1 MAKQAQAAWVLLNDF
16 NLDVGDPRIAKTFD
30 GEHFQSWCL
39 EYMQT
44 LEQNAWLDQACL
56 NQELISII
64 SQNNLKQKQLRL
76 FCVGFLDPT
85 PAQLSLWQILQRQ
98 KHEIIQ
104 ISEQNDIN
112 KSSSKIDFDH
122 PDAELLAMAEFAKK
136 HHASSKHQSLAFILP
151 DLNQRYQNIDRVFRQ
166 TFKMPLAENHKLPF
180 AISFGAALNKHA
192 LIETA
197 LLILGLGEK
206 NSHDIIN
213 QLLLS
218 PFLDG
223 AEQESQAR
231 AQLTDDINQR
241 PFSITLK
248 QLTLLCEKNS
258 PIFSSIL
265 CKFKPYK
272 KAENTLEACLN
283 SFIERLNGFGFPG
296 QGMLTSHDFQVLNQ
310 FKTTLYDL
318 MKLQLIQKPC
328 SIYHA
333 LNLLRQA
340 CKDTLF
346 QAESNL
352 QANIHVLG
360 LLEATDIPFDT
371 VWQSGLSE
379 KDWPQNH
386 GINPFLPAPL
396 QSELKMPGA
405 DPEHNTQFHE
415 TLIRNRIKSCHT
427 FIASYISQEND
438 VHVEATYCI
447 KNVTTVV
454 SEPPSSTEA
463 NSASKIEYYQS
474 WIAPA
479 VLENDTIRGGS
490 QILRRQALCPFK
502 AFAESR
508 LDAKPLE
515 TMMLGLNYK
524 LKGQILHE
532 IMEDIWKTLQS
543 QHKLNTMLQAQR
555 NELITTAIKKAL
567 RPYQNQLEFYIDVEF
582 QRIYRIVNDFLSL
595 ESTRESFSVIATEKT
610 ETLQLNK
617 LTLHMRIDRIDQIE
631 TGEYVLIDYKTSQ
644 NSVLQWLGERPEEP
658 QLPLYSLCLNP
669 VPAALCFAEL
679 RSKKCKFTGIGTSKN
694 ILPQV
699 NPLANITLDQLQQD
713 WQKYLLQLS
722 DDFTSG
728 HAIIDPKNKQK
739 TCAQCA
745 LKSLCRIQDY
755 LQYQAE

>member
-1 MAKQAQAAWVLLNDF
+1 MKSRFIIHNMPYTQLFQQLSNHDTVLTPNKRLSRYITNAYNQYQAKTHISINCIPYSIWQNQLYRQMCQQTIITTKQLLNQQQQLLLWKEIIYKRYTGLQSVTAMAKQAQAAWVLLNDF

-360 LLEATDIPFDT
+360 ILEATDIPFDT

-463 NSASKIEYYQS
+463 NSASKIEYCVQG
-474 WIAPA
+474 
-479 VLENDTIRGGS
+479 L
-490 QILRRQALCPFK
+490 RQAFSILI
-502 AFAESR
+502 AAEQVR
-508 LDAKPLE
+508 
-515 TMMLGLNYK
+515 
-524 LKGQILHE
+524 KG
-532 IMEDIWKTLQS
+532 
-543 QHKLNTMLQAQR
+543 
-555 NELITTAIKKAL
+555 
-567 RPYQNQLEFYIDVEF
+567 
-582 QRIYRIVNDFLSL
+582 
-595 ESTRESFSVIATEKT
+595 
-610 ETLQLNK
+610 
-617 LTLHMRIDRIDQIE
+617 
-631 TGEYVLIDYKTSQ
+631 
-644 NSVLQWLGERPEEP
+644 
-658 QLPLYSLCLNP
+658 
-669 VPAALCFAEL
+669 
-679 RSKKCKFTGIGTSKN
+679 
-694 ILPQV
+694 
-699 NPLANITLDQLQQD
+699 
-713 WQKYLLQLS
+713 
-722 DDFTSG
+722 
-728 HAIIDPKNKQK
+728 
-739 TCAQCA
+739 
-745 LKSLCRIQDY
+745 
-755 LQYQAE
+755 